1 MARKRTT
8 KRVAKKGESKAAMAR
23 SRAPRLQNLEERQ
36 RFKELIFANPNY
48 FGNLKGSKFKAQLQ
62 IQSNTTYEEIGCVG
76 YQPQFNRLEAVV
88 YVKQSS
94 GYGGD
99 VCTDGTPEY
108 VRFFVSSDNGLTW
121 TDEGLASFTAYDI
134 PEGTTG
140 ARRLEYAVSRDFA
153 AARKFCFLDNILLV
167 RAILSWNVPP
177 PENDP
182 DFTPVWGSVHETHV
196 QVDPFKLV
204 ILGDLLKALE
214 IKPTPVLAQ
223 ALDLAQSVKS
233 NEKTLGAIEL
243 QKLYHGKKVE
253 PHRFAF
259 AEVHK
264 LVSQPNLSELVM
276 APGFEAALP
285 GLKVDL
291 ADILGKLFP
300 VDGNTSYEEL
310 ECVGLNPNLDTLVG
324 VIRVKLP
331 LGYSGGPCTAGSKE
345 YVTFWADFNGNGTF
359 ETCLGTTSVTV
370 YDIDDIPPEGL
381 EYAVFLPVD
390 LAAHR
395 RPCEEGP
402 KVVRIRAIL
411 SWQTPAPCANP
422 NYIPVWGNREETL
435 IHVKPGESVQPGDRV
450 PILSSAGDIAVPDI
464 DSSGIANGV
473 GNFTGFL
480 AVDSPFGGRINL
492 AGKIVNGTAASRYR
506 VMLKPH
512 GAPDSAY
519 VPITNEPQ
527 GLKLTLVTFNG
538 GLTIDPNFVIHA
550 DSNGYYTY
558 EDYASNHF
566 IDGNILMRWFTGA
579 AEDGQTFD
587 LRVDLSVDGNPA
599 NDIHSNMVT
608 ILVDNTRPEVDLDID
623 LGTGV
628 DCADFEVGA
637 TFTGTYTATDDYF
650 RQFWFEILPSGP
662 AGGVLPSPPSGL
674 SSHLVGGTIPDPGV
688 AGGTYTLNTTGMEPC
703 GYSLTIHATDRT
715 NVNSGTARHHNET
728 SVGFCLRES

>member
-1 MARKRTT
+1 
-8 KRVAKKGESKAAMAR
+8 
-23 SRAPRLQNLEERQ
+23 
-36 RFKELIFANPNY
+36 
-48 FGNLKGSKFKAQLQ
+48 
-62 IQSNTTYEEIGCVG
+62 
-76 YQPQFNRLEAVV
+76 
-88 YVKQSS
+88 
-94 GYGGD
+94 
-99 VCTDGTPEY
+99 
-108 VRFFVSSDNGLTW
+108 
-121 TDEGLASFTAYDI
+121 
-134 PEGTTG
+134 
-140 ARRLEYAVSRDFA
+140 
-153 AARKFCFLDNILLV
+153 
-167 RAILSWNVPP
+167 
-177 PENDP
+177 
-182 DFTPVWGSVHETHV
+182 
-196 QVDPFKLV
+196 
-204 ILGDLLKALE
+204 
-214 IKPTPVLAQ
+214 
-223 ALDLAQSVKS
+223 
-233 NEKTLGAIEL
+233 
-243 QKLYHGKKVE
+243 
-253 PHRFAF
+253 
-259 AEVHK
+259 
-264 LVSQPNLSELVM
+264 
-276 APGFEAALP
+276 
-285 GLKVDL
+285 
-291 ADILGKLFP
+291 
-300 VDGNTSYEEL
+300 
-310 ECVGLNPNLDTLVG
+310 VGLNPNLDTLVG
-324 VIRVKLP
+324 VLRVKLP
-331 LGYSGGPCTAGSKE
+331 LGYSGGPCTAGSTE

-395 RPCEEGP
+395 KPCEEGP

-422 NYIPVWGNREETL
+422 NYVPVWGNREETL
-435 IHVKPGESVQPGDRV
+435 IHIKPGESVQPGDRV

-464 DSSGIANGV
+464 DSSGIANGI
-473 GNFTGFL
+473 GNFTGFV

-512 GAPDSAY
+512 GAPDSSY
-519 VPITNEPQ
+519 VPLTNEPQ

-623 LGTGV
+623 LGAGV
-628 DCADFEVGA
+628 DCADFEAGA

-674 SSHLVGGTIPDPGV
+674 SSHLVSGTIPDPGV